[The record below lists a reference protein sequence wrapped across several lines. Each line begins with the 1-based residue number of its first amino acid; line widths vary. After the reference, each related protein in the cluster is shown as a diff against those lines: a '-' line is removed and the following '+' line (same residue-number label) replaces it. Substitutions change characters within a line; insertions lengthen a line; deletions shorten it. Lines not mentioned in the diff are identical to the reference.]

1 MAITGID
8 TSSYYSDYYT
18 NASQASTEALENTL
32 NGVNSE
38 TTDEELMEACKEF
51 EAYLW
56 EQVLSEMTKS
66 VNFGIDEESS
76 SSSMVGYFKE
86 EAMKEIAGQITESTT
101 SSLAQSLYEQMKRNY
116 EV

>member
-1 MAITGID
+1 MDMDISAYTSQITNSAVNKTGSD
-8 TSSYYSDYYT
+8 WSKNDYSK
-18 NASQASTEALENTL
+18 ST
-32 NGVNSE
+32 
-38 TTDEELMEACKEF
+38 DKELMDACKEF

>member
-1 MAITGID
+1 MDMDISAYTSQITNTAVNKAGD
-8 TSSYYSDYYT
+8 KWSKNDYSK
-18 NASQASTEALENTL
+18 A
-32 NGVNSE
+32 
-38 TTDEELMEACKEF
+38 TDEELMEACKEF

-56 EQVLSEMTKS
+56 EQVLSEMTKN
-66 VNFGIDEESS
+66 VNFGLDSDS
-76 SSSMVGYFKE
+76 TTSTMVDYFKD

>member
-1 MAITGID
+1 MDMDISAYTSQITNSAVNKTGD
-8 TSSYYSDYYT
+8 NWSKNDY
-18 NASQASTEALENTL
+18 AKA
-32 NGVNSE
+32 
-38 TTDEELMEACKEF
+38 TDQELMEACKEF

-76 SSSMVGYFKE
+76 SSSMVSYFKD
-86 EAMKEIAGQITESTT
+86 EAMKEVAGQITESTT

>member
-1 MAITGID
+1 MDFISSFIFSPSTTNSAVNKTGD
-8 TSSYYSDYYT
+8 NWSKNDYSK
-18 NASQASTEALENTL
+18 ST
-32 NGVNSE
+32 
-38 TTDEELMEACKEF
+38 DKELMDACKEF

-66 VNFGIDEESS
+66 VNFGVDEESTT
-76 SSSMVGYFKE
+76 SSMLGYFKE
-86 EAMKEIAGQITESTT
+86 EAMKEVAGQITESTT

>member
-1 MAITGID
+1 MDMDISAYTSQITNSAVNKTGD
-8 TSSYYSDYYT
+8 NWSKNDYSK
-18 NASQASTEALENTL
+18 ST
-32 NGVNSE
+32 
-38 TTDEELMEACKEF
+38 DKELMDACKEF

-66 VNFGIDEESS
+66 VNFGVDEETTT
-76 SSSMVGYFKE
+76 SSMLGYFKE
-86 EAMKEIAGQITESTT
+86 EAMKEVAGQITESTT

>member
-1 MAITGID
+1 MDMDISAYTSQITNSAVNKTGNNWSKND
-8 TSSYYSDYYT
+8 YSK
-18 NASQASTEALENTL
+18 ST
-32 NGVNSE
+32 
-38 TTDEELMEACKEF
+38 DKELMDACKEF

-66 VNFGIDEESS
+66 VNFGVDEESTT
-76 SSSMVGYFKE
+76 SSMLGYFKE
-86 EAMKEIAGQITESTT
+86 EAMKEVAGQITESTT

>member
-1 MAITGID
+1 MDMDISAYTGQIANTAVNKTGD
-8 TSSYYSDYYT
+8 NWSKNDYT
-18 NASQASTEALENTL
+18 KA
-32 NGVNSE
+32 
-38 TTDEELMEACKEF
+38 TDAELMDACKEF

-66 VNFGIDEESS
+66 INFGLDSESTTS
-76 SSSMVGYFKE
+76 TMVDYFKD
-86 EAMKEIAGQITESTT
+86 EAMKEVASQITDSTT

>member
-1 MAITGID
+1 MDMDISAYTSQITNSAVNKTGD
-8 TSSYYSDYYT
+8 NWSKNDYSK
-18 NASQASTEALENTL
+18 ST
-32 NGVNSE
+32 
-38 TTDEELMEACKEF
+38 DKELMDACKEF

-66 VNFGIDEESS
+66 VNFGVDEESTT
-76 SSSMVGYFKE
+76 SSMLGYFKE
-86 EAMKEIAGQITESTT
+86 EAMKEVAGQITESTT

>member
-1 MAITGID
+1 MDMDISAYTSQITNSAVNKTESNWSKND
-8 TSSYYSDYYT
+8 YSK
-18 NASQASTEALENTL
+18 ST
-32 NGVNSE
+32 GK
-38 TTDEELMEACKEF
+38 ELMDACKEF